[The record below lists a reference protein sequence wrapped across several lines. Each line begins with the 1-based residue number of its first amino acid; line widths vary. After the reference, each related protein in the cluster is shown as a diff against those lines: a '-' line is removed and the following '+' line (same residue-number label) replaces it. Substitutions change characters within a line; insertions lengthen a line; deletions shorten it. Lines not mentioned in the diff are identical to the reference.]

1 MTKTITLQSHFGPIE
16 VEVSDSTVLEM
27 TEQTAGN
34 VTAKGATPMSG
45 RGDQSQGTIEAKFD
59 SAMTSLSN
67 YARTVQKTVGN
78 LDVTPE
84 KVTIDVGLKLAFKAG
99 TGFLAIATAETT
111 ADLKVSLTWEP
122 KKGRAE

>member
-1 MTKTITLQSHFGPIE
+1 MTKTITLQSNFGPID
-16 VEVSDSTVLEM
+16 VEVDDATALEM
-27 TEQTAGN
+27 TGQSLTG
-34 VTAKGATPMSG
+34 VTAKGVTPMSKN
-45 RGDQSQGTIEAKFD
+45 GDQPTGKMEAKFD
-59 SAMTSLSN
+59 TAMTSLSN
-67 YARTVQKTVGN
+67 YAKSVQQMVDN

-111 ADLKVSLTWEP
+111 ADMKVSLTWEP

>member
-1 MTKTITLQSHFGPIE
+1 MTQILTLNSDFGPIE
-16 VEVSDSTVLEM
+16 VEVEDA
-27 TEQTAGN
+27 TALQMAGQQFDG
-34 VTAKGATPMSG
+34 VTAKGVTPMSAG
-45 RGDQSQGTIEAKFD
+45 GDRAVGKMEAKFD

-67 YARTVQKTVGN
+67 YAKMVQQMVGN

-111 ADLKVSLTWEP
+111 ADMKVSLTWEP